1 MDEAVISIGMLD
13 SLNRMLEEQ
22 FNSIG
27 GTTGRRLFIVVNGV
41 VLTGKDGLF
50 KLGEAFLIGVCIR

>member
-50 KLGEAFLIGVCIR
+50 KLGEAF